1 MNDSKISVRYSRALF
16 QSALEQKIL
25 DKVNQDMISILEIC
39 KLAETKDFL
48 QNPVIVPSKK
58 IEILHKMFAGKVEEI
73 TLSLLDLVVR
83 NGRESYLPAIA
94 RVFIDETMRYKGI
107 TKSVLTSAV
116 RLNEKVKKQI
126 IAMISDVFKTK
137 VELEEVINS
146 EIIGGFILRVD
157 DNYID
162 ASVRNK
168 LNKIKKE
175 LLKSTITSE

>member
-16 QSALEQKIL
+16 QSALEKNIL
-25 DKVNQDMISILEIC
+25 DNVNNDMILISEVC

-48 QNPVIVPSKK
+48 RSPIIIPSKK
-58 IEILHKMFAGKVEEI
+58 TEIFHNILGENVEKI
-73 TLSLLDLVVR
+73 TLSLIDLVVK

-94 RVFIDETMRYKGI
+94 RVFNHETLKHKGI
-107 TKSVLTSAV
+107 TKTILTTAV
-116 RLNEKVKKQI
+116 AVDEKVRQQI
-126 IAMISDVFKTK
+126 SSMISDVFKTM
-137 VELEEVINS
+137 VELEEVIDAK
-146 EIIGGFILRVD
+146 IIGGFVLRID

-175 LLKSTITSE
+175 LTRSEIPS